1 MKRGPPVGSKVA
13 ESDGG
18 DHDGLSFPR
27 SQDHFE
33 RFTNLIRWEL
43 EDEME
48 SVEETEEVVREYKE
62 KAPAPV
68 SSEQGDGKSGPV
80 AKKNDMGGKAVDPT
94 GEEAG
99 GSTPKST
106 TQTDASDTTGSSMS
120 KA

>member
-1 MKRGPPVGSKVA
+1 M
-13 ESDGG
+13 E
-18 DHDGLSFPR
+18 
-27 SQDHFE
+27 E
-33 RFTNLIRWEL
+33 
-43 EDEME
+43 EDEDEDEEEMDME

-68 SSEQGDGKSGPV
+68 TSEQGDGKSGPV
-80 AKKNDMGGKAVDPT
+80 AKKTDMGGKSVDPT

-106 TQTDASDTTGSSMS
+106 TQTDAADPKGASMS